1 MVQVT
6 RSLSSKLLLL
16 AIAYVML
23 SEVLIFAPSIARFRV
38 AYLMDRL
45 EAAHTA
51 ALVVQGVSADT
62 LEDGLMPELLRH
74 AKAESIVLQQ
84 QDRRTLMLLLAE
96 EPVMPSEFVDLR
108 TARPIGNIVD
118 AIAVYLRPEPRTIR
132 VIGYSP
138 VDESIQVEVVLS
150 EAPLREAMIGF
161 GWRILGLS
169 IIISLTVAALIYVTL
184 QGLMVRPMRRL
195 TQSMIHFREDP
206 EDADRVIVPQRRSDE
221 IGVAETVLAEMQVGL
236 RDALKQKERLAALG
250 TAVGKINHDLRN
262 ALATAQLI
270 TDGLAAS
277 EDPQVRKVS
286 PRLISAIDRAVNICS
301 QTLDF
306 AREGAPV
313 LHPEAFAFSDL
324 VEEVW
329 ATLDAAR
336 PADSA
341 LQVDGGVELYADRD
355 QMFRVYNNLL
365 RNAFEAGARRITL
378 TAKAHDHGLLLTI
391 ADDGRGI
398 PDAARDRLFEPF
410 SGSAK
415 VGGSGLG
422 LSIAREIVVAHGG
435 AIELADTGEQ
445 GSVFR
450 IALPASALASSTV
463 NTNLS
468 DEADRRAAQ

>member
-51 ALVVQGVSADT
+51 ALVVQGAPSET
-62 LEDGLMPELLRH
+62 LEDGLIPELLRH

-84 QDRRTLMLLLAE
+84 QDRRSLMLLLAE
-96 EPVMPSEFVDLR
+96 KPVMPSEFVDLR
-108 TARPIGNIVD
+108 QARPIGHIVD
-118 AIAVYLRPEPRTIR
+118 AIAVYLRSEPRTIR

-138 VDESIQVEVVLS
+138 VDESVQVEVVLS
-150 EAPLREAMIGF
+150 EASLRKAMIAF

-206 EDADRVIVPQRRSDE
+206 EDAERVIVPQQRSDE

-313 LHPEAFAFSDL
+313 LHPEAFAFADL
-324 VEEVW
+324 AEEVW

-336 PADSA
+336 PADSS
-341 LQVDGGVELYADRD
+341 LQVDGVAELYADRD

-378 TAKAHDHGLLLTI
+378 AAEARDDGVLLTI
-391 ADDGRGI
+391 ADDGPGI
-398 PDAARDRLFEPF
+398 PPAARDRLFEPF
-410 SGSAK
+410 GGSAK
-415 VGGSGLG
+415 IGGSGLG
-422 LSIAREIVVAHGG
+422 LSIAREIVAAHGG
-435 AIELADTGEQ
+435 VIELANTGDQ

-450 IALPASALASSTV
+450 ISLPATAHASSSV

-468 DEADRRAAQ
+468 GEADQRAAE